1 MNSRRLGGA
10 LFPAGVMMVVAVM
23 VVPLPS
29 QLLDLLLAINIGG
42 AVLLLLSSML
52 TKRALDVAAFPSL
65 LLIATLFRLALNVS
79 STRLILGKGDAGS
92 IIASFGSFVIGGSV
106 VVGLVVFLILV
117 VIQFVVITNGATRV
131 AEVGARFTLDAM
143 PGKQMA
149 IDADLNAGTIDENE
163 ARRRRTEIAAEAD
176 FYGAMDGA
184 SKFVKGDAVAGVLIT
199 VINLVGGLIIGIAQ
213 QGLSVGDA
221 ATTYSLL
228 TVGDGL
234 VSQIPALLISIA
246 SGIIVTRSAAEGDLG
261 ADIVHQFGQNRR
273 VFRMGGIALGL
284 LAAVPG
290 IPILPFA
297 IISIVLLVGSARP
310 EQLDAPE
317 DTSEHEELEIDPDDP
332 VQLAGDMR
340 PEPLSLEVAA
350 DLVALVDPDRG
361 GDLLDRVRGLRRK
374 VALELGLIVPPVR
387 TRDNLELPPGTYA
400 ILIHGV
406 EMARGEAPAGK
417 VLAIADDLGPL
428 PGIETIEPVFGLP
441 AKWLPAEHR
450 HVAEAIGAT
459 LVDPSA
465 VITTHLAELVRQH
478 AAALLSRQEVKELM
492 EMVRTTDPA
501 VIEELTS
508 AEIAVAEIQ
517 RVLQDLLI
525 ERVSIRDLVRILE
538 VVSERARVTREPEQ
552 LVEAVRAALGPW
564 ISSANAGDDGVLPV
578 ITLDPAIEH
587 QLSSSLVIGSEGTM
601 IAIDPTV
608 ADLLSRRIADQVR
621 TVEQTGQS
629 PVLVCSPAVRR
640 PLTRLLAASP
650 AAPPI
655 MSFNELGSQMRIE
668 ALGTVNIDAAA

>member
-1 MNSRRLGGA
+1 
-10 LFPAGVMMVVAVM
+10 MMVVAVM

-52 TKRALDVAAFPSL
+52 TRRALDVSAFPSL

-184 SKFVKGDAVAGVLIT
+184 SKFVKGDAIAGVLIT
-199 VINLVGGLIIGIAQ
+199 VINLVGGLIIGIGQ
-213 QGLSVGDA
+213 QGLAVGDA
-221 ATTYSLL
+221 AATYSLL

-261 ADIVHQFGQNRR
+261 ADVVHQFLQNRR
-273 VFRMGGIALGL
+273 VFRLGGIALGL
-284 LAAVPG
+284 LALVPG

-297 IISIVLLVGSARP
+297 IISIILLVGSARP
-310 EQLDAPE
+310 EPLEDA
-317 DTSEHEELEIDPDDP
+317 EEGPPDEIEIDPDDP
-332 VQLAGDMR
+332 AQLASDMR

-450 HVAEAIGAT
+450 HVAEAVGAT

-465 VITTHLAELVRQH
+465 VITTHLAELVRHH

-492 EMVRTTDPA
+492 EMVRSTDPA

-508 AEIAVAEIQ
+508 TEVSVAEIQ

-538 VVSERARVTREPEQ
+538 VVSERARTSRDPEH

-564 ISSANAGDDGVLPV
+564 ISSANASDEGVLPV

-587 QLSSSLVIGSEGTM
+587 QLSSSLVMGSEGTM

-621 TVEQTGQS
+621 VVEQTGQS

-655 MSFNELGSQMRIE
+655 MSFNELGPQMRIE
-668 ALGTVNIDAAA
+668 ALGTVNVDAAA